1 MAITIEEEKKPVN
14 WITIV
19 ITIVLVGVIF
29 LGSYFIFF
37 KKPEIIEIVVP
48 GSLKELNELSKIDF
62 DPSNVINAPAFK
74 ILRQFSAVV
83 TSTTPGRSNPFKP
96 F

>member
-1 MAITIEEEKKPVN
+1 MAITVEEEKKPVN
-14 WITIV
+14 WIAIT

-48 GSLKELNELSKIDF
+48 GSLRELNELSKIDF
-62 DPSNVINAPAFK
+62 DPSNVINAPTFK